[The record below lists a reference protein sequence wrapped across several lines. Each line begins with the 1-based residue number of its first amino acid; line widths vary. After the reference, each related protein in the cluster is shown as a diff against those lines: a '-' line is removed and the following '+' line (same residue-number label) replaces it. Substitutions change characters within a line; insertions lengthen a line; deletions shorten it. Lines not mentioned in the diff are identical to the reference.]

1 MGFIPTRFL
10 VKIEEEAYGPLFLLF
25 LLDLRKGIFLILWIF
40 QSPMARILI
49 VEDDVAFCTMLQTF
63 LEKKEFEVST
73 TYTATDALLLLA
85 REKFEII
92 ISDVRLPDKEGLEI
106 LKEVRS
112 SNYPS
117 QVIMMTSY
125 ADVKMAVNAMKEG
138 AFDYIA
144 KPFNPEIILKTIT
157 SALDQDPGE
166 TPVKTSRKNG
176 SGSGEPVEMTFIEGV
191 SDASKKLN
199 DYISLVAPTTMSVL
213 IMGESGTGKEQIAKS
228 IHNKSKRKEAPFIA
242 VDCGAIPKELA
253 SSEFFGHIKGSFTG
267 AVSNKTG
274 HFEAANGGT
283 LFLDEIGNLG
293 YELQVQL
300 LRALQE
306 RKVKPVG
313 SSEEIRVDIR
323 VITATNEDLT
333 ELVKDGEFREDLY
346 HRLNEFSIRVPS
358 LKDRAE
364 DLMIFANFF
373 LELANH
379 ELEKEVTGFNDSA
392 IAAFKNYSWPGN
404 LRELKNVVKRA
415 VLLTPGDIVT
425 EKVLPYEVVSSK
437 AADPG
442 FGLFKNKNEQELI
455 LDALEKSNG
464 NKSKAARIL
473 SIDRKTLYNKLKQ
486 YDIRL

>member
-1 MGFIPTRFL
+1 
-10 VKIEEEAYGPLFLLF
+10 
-25 LLDLRKGIFLILWIF
+25 
-40 QSPMARILI
+40 MARILI
-49 VEDDVAFCTMLQTF
+49 VEDDVAFCTMLHTF
-63 LEKKEFEVST
+63 LEKKDFEVRT
-73 TYTATDALLLLA
+73 AYTAADALLLIA

-92 ISDVRLPDKEGLEI
+92 LSDVRLPDREGLEI
-106 LKEVRS
+106 LKEVKS
-112 SNYPS
+112 SEYPS

-125 ADVKMAVNAMKEG
+125 ADVAMAVNAMKQG
-138 AFDYIA
+138 AFDYIS
-144 KPFNPEIILKTIT
+144 KPFNPEVILKTIT
-157 SALDQDPGE
+157 SALDQD
-166 TPVKTSRKNG
+166 TPVSRPVQASRKAR
-176 SGSGEPVEMTFIEGV
+176 SGTADINEATIIEGV

-228 IHNKSKRKEAPFIA
+228 IHNKSKRKDAPFIA

-364 DLMIFANFF
+364 DLVIFANFF
-373 LELANH
+373 LELSNN
-379 ELEKEVTGFNDSA
+379 ELEKEVTGFSE
-392 IAAFKNYSWPGN
+392 AALTAFRNYAWPGN

-415 VLLTPGDIVT
+415 VLLTQDEVVT
-425 EKVLPYEVVSSK
+425 EKVLPFEVVSAQ

-442 FGLFKNKNEQELI
+442 FSLFKNKNEQELI

-464 NKSKAARIL
+464 NKSKAARLL

-486 YDIRL
+486 YDISL

>member
-1 MGFIPTRFL
+1 
-10 VKIEEEAYGPLFLLF
+10 
-25 LLDLRKGIFLILWIF
+25 
-40 QSPMARILI
+40 MARILI

-63 LEKKEFEVST
+63 LEKKEFEVKT
-73 TYTATDALLLLA
+73 AFTATDALLLVD

-92 ISDVRLPDKEGLEI
+92 LSDVRLPDKEGLEI
-106 LKEVRS
+106 LKEVKS
-112 SNYPS
+112 SDYPC

-125 ADVKMAVNAMKEG
+125 ADVTMAVNAMKEG

-144 KPFNPEIILKTIT
+144 KPFNPEVILKTIN
-157 SALDQDPGE
+157 SALNQAPGAAAVR
-166 TPVKTSRKNG
+166 PSRKPKAV
-176 SGSGEPVEMTFIEGV
+176 SGEELETTFIEGV
-191 SDASKKLN
+191 SDASKRLN
-199 DYISLVAPTTMSVL
+199 DYISLVAPTNMSVL

-228 IHNKSKRKEAPFIA
+228 IHTKSKRKEAPFIA

-313 SSEEIRVDIR
+313 SSDEIKVDIR

-373 LELANH
+373 LELANV
-379 ELEKEVTGFNDSA
+379 ELEKEITGFSEGA
-392 IAAFKNYSWPGN
+392 ITAYRNYAWPGN

-415 VLLTPGDIVT
+415 VLLTQDDIVT
-425 EKVLPYEVVSSK
+425 EKVLPYEVVAAK
-437 AADPG
+437 ASDTG
-442 FGLFKNKNEQELI
+442 FSLFKNKNEQELI

-464 NKSKAARIL
+464 NKSKAARLL

-486 YDIRL
+486 YDISL